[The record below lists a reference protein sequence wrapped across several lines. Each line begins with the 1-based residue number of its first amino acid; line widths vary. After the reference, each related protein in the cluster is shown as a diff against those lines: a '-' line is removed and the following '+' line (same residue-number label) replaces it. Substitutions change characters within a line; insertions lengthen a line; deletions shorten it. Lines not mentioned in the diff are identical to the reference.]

1 MLFRGA
7 ARVGVGV
14 AIVVSISSMVHI
26 DNGNGFG
33 VLGWRSVCLSLLLV
47 SSADGHENS
56 LRSATNR
63 DSQPPSPPH
72 EQCAD

>member
-1 MLFRGA
+1 MLRFWCFGGAFVLFRGA

-33 VLGWRSVCLSLLLV
+33 VLGWRSVCLSL
-47 SSADGHENS
+47 
-56 LRSATNR
+56 
-63 DSQPPSPPH
+63 
-72 EQCAD
+72 